1 MSVIIMEKDE
11 YVIEENEKTPA
22 KSVVLKIVDI
32 GIDDY
37 ESSGLLEED

>member
-1 MSVIIMEKDE
+1 M
-11 YVIEENEKTPA
+11 EENEPIKSENTKTPT
-22 KSVVLKIVDI
+22 KPVVLKIVDT

>member
-1 MSVIIMEKDE
+1 MSVIFMEKNE
-11 YVIEENEKTPA
+11 YVIEENENTPT